1 MIELI
6 FDCRIAQHLGERR
19 SQNHETTS
27 LCAFTMLRDVA
38 VCRSTNAQ
46 FSRNCHSRFLTLTSR
61 TSDCSFAKRSSDS
74 KVRDCLEIRC
84 RRSVRHRFTS

>member
-6 FDCRIAQHLGERR
+6 FDYRNTQPLGERHL
-19 SQNHETTS
+19 QDHATTS
-27 LCAFTMLRDVA
+27 LCTFTMLRDVA

-61 TSDCSFAKRSSDS
+61 ISDCSFAKRSSNS

-84 RRSVRHRFTS
+84 RRSVRHRITS